1 VVVEVGATE
10 AVPPVDDKV
19 RLLPLVPSSVT
30 EVALVACT
38 VTVEELPEAIVVGLA
53 VTVTVGAEP
62 VPVVT
67 VILTLAEAVP
77 PDPVAVAV

>member
-1 VVVEVGATE
+1 VVVDVGATE

-53 VTVTVGAEP
+53 LTVTVGRANAAA
-62 VPVVT
+62 
-67 VILTLAEAVP
+67 LTLTNAGETKVRSKEMQA
-77 PDPVAVAV
+77 